1 MEIPITLGILLTFF
15 LPFLNAAIQK
25 VSWTPTQKNLVA
37 IATSAIFAIAYLF
50 FTGGIDLSNLPLA
63 IAAVYGLQ
71 QAIYAFFVKN
81 LATKFEAVT
90 TTGSVVVSPNID
102 EPGKVDITTDETIEN
117 STSGSSVKAD
127 PPVQVTTTTEVETKP
142 AEPIEIYKND
152 VVG

>member
-50 FTGGIDLSNLPLA
+50 FTGGLDLSNLPLA

-90 TTGSVVVSPNID
+90 TTGSVVVSPNTD

-127 PPVQVTTTTEVETKP
+127 PPVQVTTTTEAETKP